1 SPQDVYAR
9 NLLSHHGYPLRTPE
23 PSIKLPDCY
32 RREGLKIGDVSVV
45 VPEDGSFDVYFN
57 LTLPREHPLHA
68 AHGVPDNFTLQRRNY
83 RVLPNAEVLVV
94 PFLLL
99 LWSARSTDQLH
110 LHQNENEGAMLLLP
124 QGADRHGLAK
134 ESLLLETVLENA
146 VDWYHFAR
154 KKLYRNISND
164 ALYLITGFHK
174 ARSWTLAS
182 FKNTG

>member
-1 SPQDVYAR
+1 MHVHSSVPSTMIGSPQDVYAR

-99 LWSARSTDQLH
+99 LWSAR
-110 LHQNENEGAMLLLP
+110 LP
-124 QGADRHGLAK
+124 ALIRFTWMGLAGIL
-134 ESLLLETVLENA
+134 SLA
-146 VDWYHFAR
+146 VSQR
-154 KKLYRNISND
+154 PCP
-164 ALYLITGFHK
+164 
-174 ARSWTLAS
+174 
-182 FKNTG
+182 